1 MSRNRSK
8 VKRRLSN
15 TSGEFVERREEKSRK
30 KMMMLMKDKKEEGKM
45 NRKKQMKERKIR
57 HAAIEY
63 Y

>member
-1 MSRNRSK
+1 
-8 VKRRLSN
+8 
-15 TSGEFVERREEKSRK
+15 
-30 KMMMLMKDKKEEGKM
+30 MMMLMKDKKEEGKM